1 MEQAMTGNEKDPGD
15 GGIILFDGVCNL
27 CERSVQF
34 VIRHDPDAKF
44 MFAPLQSVYARTLLE
59 DPELGFEEFQA
70 GDLDSFVLI
79 AAGKVNLRSDA
90 WLSICTQ
97 LDGWPGL
104 LRVFRVVPRFIRDAI
119 YDFIGQHRYRWFGKK
134 PECMIPTP
142 DIQRR
147 FKQ

>member
-1 MEQAMTGNEKDPGD
+1 MTGNKKDPGD

-44 MFAPLQSVYARTLLE
+44 MFAPLQSVYARTLLK
-59 DPELGFEEFQA
+59 DPELGFEELQA

-90 WLSICTQ
+90 WLSICRQ

-104 LRVFRVVPRFIRDAI
+104 LGVFQVVPRFIRDAV
-119 YDFIGQHRYRWFGKK
+119 YDFIGRNRYQWFGKK
-134 PECMIPTP
+134 SECMIPTP